1 MKEIQTPTQQKT
13 YLDANGKVTRKR
25 TQRCLTFNDDTFVS
39 FQEMCKKRDAVP
51 SRVLERFM
59 DKQVRAI

>member
-1 MKEIQTPTQQKT
+1 MKEKQQKVKR
-13 YLDANGKVTRKR
+13 NR

-39 FQEMCKKRDAVP
+39 FQEMCRKRDAVP

-59 DKQVRAI
+59 DRQVRAI

>member
-1 MKEIQTPTQQKT
+1 MNEEQKT
-13 YLDANGKVTRKR
+13 KKRVRK
-25 TQRCLTFNDDTFVS
+25 CHTFNPDVYKP

-59 DKQVRAI
+59 DRQVRAI